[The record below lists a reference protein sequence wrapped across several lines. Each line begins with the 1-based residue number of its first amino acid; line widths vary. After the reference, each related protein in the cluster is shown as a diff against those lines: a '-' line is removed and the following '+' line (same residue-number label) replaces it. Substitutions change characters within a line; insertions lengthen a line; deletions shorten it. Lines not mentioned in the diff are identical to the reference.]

1 MLRLTISKVDCVGQE
16 SASMRS
22 YAPNNES
29 WSSALGALRPGLRR
43 PISATSVS
51 KVNSGVVAGGGA
63 TSFGRA
69 SITDSALAVAV
80 SVVRTPNTSACCFWI
95 SRHGHQDVVAF
106 LDGLQTLTR
115 ELPFHRQRDQQ
126 LFPHQPQT
134 RFLHGAGVV
143 EKLDV
148 DVRPLPDS
156 PRPPTGLPQRVD
168 RIARLVEVNLRER
181 PEI

>member
-1 MLRLTISKVDCVGQE
+1 
-16 SASMRS
+16 MRS

-80 SVVRTPNTSACCFWI
+80 SVVRTPNTSACCFWDL
-95 SRHGHQDVVAF
+95 SPYHRCTFPDALLRHEFARHGHQDVVAF
-106 LDGLQTLTR
+106 LDGLQALTR
-115 ELPFHRQRDQQ
+115 ELPFHCQRD
-126 LFPHQPQT
+126 QPQT

-143 EKLDV
+143 EEFDV
-148 DVRPLPDS
+148 HVRPLPDP
-156 PRPPTGLPQRVD
+156 PRPPAGLPQRVD
-168 RIARLVEVNLRER
+168 RIARLVEVNLREG